1 MVEAVVRRTCFNP
14 ASDTTDAGAEV
25 DAIIQE
31 LALEEDAMGQEIG
44 SEDIAVGPLVEPHS
58 SEVLS
63 NTSTPDSFA
72 IVFMK

>member
-31 LALEEDAMGQEIG
+31 LEEDAMGQEIG
-44 SEDIAVGPLVEPHS
+44 YCSWMVGGA
-58 SEVLS
+58 
-63 NTSTPDSFA
+63 TQF
-72 IVFMK
+72 